1 MARTT
6 IWLRLPLQK
15 LFNNFLERIVADS
28 LADYE
33 VNVSLRGRII
43 VNIRFQD
50 RTDQL
55 AREKNE
61 LKGQTNWLSRQSQ
74 RGLE

>member
-1 MARTT
+1 M
-6 IWLRLPLQK
+6 
-15 LFNNFLERIVADS
+15 ADS

-33 VNVSLRGRII
+33 VNVSLGGRII

-55 AREKNE
+55 AWEKNE
-61 LKGQTNWLSRQSQ
+61 LKGQTNWSSRQNQ
-74 RGLE
+74 RGLK